1 MDTRQKEKE
10 KEKDLAPVGVK
21 NGHDEVNIQ
30 ISVKISMNIFYESN
44 KHVSK
49 SATDKPSSVAMQQP
63 SIRTARSLRSDRAR
77 AKLGVGVKNGY
88 EEVNV
93 QTSAKMSYR
102 LSQGNAYVSKSAT
115 DKLEYGNRTTDKPIS
130 VVTQRPSMHTDRSL
144 RSDRARVRI
153 GRYVATEFEPS
164 SVAT

>member
-21 NGHDEVNIQ
+21 NGHNEVNIQ

-49 SATDKPSSVAMQQP
+49 SATDKPSSVATQQP

-88 EEVNV
+88 DEVNV
-93 QTSAKMSYR
+93 QTSTKMSPSTDYLKATYTYPNQPR
-102 LSQGNAYVSKSAT
+102 TSSSMAIGPRTSQS
-115 DKLEYGNRTTDKPIS
+115 
-130 VVTQRPSMHTDRSL
+130 RSL
-144 RSDRARVRI
+144 RSDQTCTRL
-153 GRYVATEFEPS
+153 GRYVATELEPS
-164 SVAT
+164 LVAT